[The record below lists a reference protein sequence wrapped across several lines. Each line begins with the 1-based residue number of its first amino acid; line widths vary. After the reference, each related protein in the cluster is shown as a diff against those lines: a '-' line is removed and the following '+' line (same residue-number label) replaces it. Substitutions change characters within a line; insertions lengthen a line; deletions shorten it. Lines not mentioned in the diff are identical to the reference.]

1 VDQTL
6 QGERRTDRM
15 SLIGGML
22 MSASPENKNPTSMN
36 VERQDRPPEDLDR
49 ATHTKEGRKVLG
61 INLLMFFP
69 VVILGIIAL
78 AVIIYYLV

>member
-1 VDQTL
+1 
-6 QGERRTDRM
+6 
-15 SLIGGML
+15 

-36 VERQDRPPEDLDR
+36 VERQDRDPEALDR

-69 VVILGIIAL
+69 VVILVIVAL
-78 AVIIYYLV
+78 AVIIYYLA